1 MYLNQCNVNY
11 FTGPVWY
18 VPLGESAL
26 QNSNSSDE
34 EDEVLTRTDR
44 RLSLLSE
51 VEKDESIRHVDSDVE
66 SDDSETSELNR
77 VR

>member
-1 MYLNQCNVNY
+1 MYF

-18 VPLGESAL
+18 VPLADSSL
-26 QNSNSSDE
+26 QKSNSSDE
-34 EDEVLTRTDR
+34 EDEVLTKTDR

-77 VR
+77 VS

>member
-1 MYLNQCNVNY
+1 M
-11 FTGPVWY
+11 
-18 VPLGESAL
+18 PLGESAL